1 MGEANKRSDVVA
13 EAPERS
19 AGASA
24 GQQHERG
31 RYSSRRKLEGV
42 LRVLRGETI
51 DAVSRDLGVT
61 AGRLAQWRDEVL
73 AGAQAALKSR
83 PSDERD
89 EEIRRLRAK
98 VGEITMD
105 NEVLLERCRIQGVA
119 RPLAER
125 RPRR

>member
-1 MGEANKRSDVVA
+1 MGKANRRGNAGA

-19 AGASA
+19 VGASA
-24 GQQHERG
+24 GQQRERG
-31 RYSSRRKLEGV
+31 RFSSRRKLEGV

-61 AGRLAQWRDEVL
+61 AGRLAQWREEML

-83 PSDERD
+83 LSDERD
-89 EEIRRLRAK
+89 DEIRRLRAK

-125 RPRR
+125 RSRR

>member
-1 MGEANKRSDVVA
+1 MGKANRRGNAGA

-19 AGASA
+19 VGASA
-24 GQQHERG
+24 GQQPERG
-31 RYSSRRKLEGV
+31 RFSSRRKLEGV

-51 DAVSRDLGVT
+51 DAVSRELGVT
-61 AGRLAQWRDEVL
+61 AGRLAQWREEVL

-83 PSDERD
+83 VSDERD

-105 NEVLLERCRIQGVA
+105 NEVLLERCRLQGVS

>member
-1 MGEANKRSDVVA
+1 MGKANRRGNAGA

-19 AGASA
+19 VGASA

-31 RYSSRRKLEGV
+31 RFSSRRKLGAV
-42 LRVLRGETI
+42 LRILRGEPI
-51 DAVSRDLGVT
+51 DLVSRELSVT
-61 AGRLAQWRDEVL
+61 AARLSQWRDEVL
-73 AGAQAALKSR
+73 AGGQAALKSR
-83 PSDERD
+83 LSDERD

-105 NEVLLERCRIQGVA
+105 NEVLLERCRLQGVS